1 MDAPTPSSEEQID
14 YIEKKTTNFTH
25 ENKNYI
31 LQHSLSSTNIIFNID
46 SLDTQEVFENQYS
59 FDEINKLNRYFLICE
74 SLKDI
79 YDEISSLI
87 DNKKFNVEILNNE
100 VNLKFSLPSQK
111 LKEVD
116 FVLKIKNK
124 LGQEDF
130 ITLNKR
136 IDSQDKVIREQNI
149 RICSLEYQLNTSNE
163 IVKKLEERIKKLED
177 YIFNHINKNL
187 GKDKDKNKNIKDK
200 NFCYKKNIVKIDDN
214 RNNNIVKVNSNKY
227 KVRRVN
233 KDEDNFIGLR
243 KKNKSMIDFHYE
255 DSSSIDK
262 QNNADNTN
270 KKISN
275 LKYSKKIIKNVKDE
289 KNDKNDDFSMDGN
302 EDDNN
307 DDEDSKE
314 DKDNNNDEESDND
327 EDNEEEESN
336 KNEEKKIKDEDNR
349 NGEITINDN
358 LNIDKEKRNNNNDDE
373 SYLEDKDNKEDNM
386 EESSFTIDKNNNS
399 NNLKY
404 NKIIC
409 KNIEYINIE
418 ENSCNTEDMN
428 FVKHEDYGSDNIRKR
443 TNKNFNNKED
453 MNMIKNNMDEDTS
466 VSASEE
472 LNEEKIIISKLKQL
486 IGRNCNLDLIYQ
498 MIRDGNRTID
508 FHKKVDIKGPSIV
521 LFKTIDGYNFG
532 GYTSKSFKSSGGW
545 IKDPESFLFNLNKLS
560 KFKIKNGNENAAL
573 FYGNA
578 AKYGPEFYDIL
589 VNTGEIQN
597 GTIFPANFLNKIE
610 DLKEGE
616 AEFTCNDVLVYR
628 VNLM

>member
-1 MDAPTPSSEEQID
+1 MDAPTPSSEEQIEQ
-14 YIEKKTTNFTH
+14 IEKKTTNFTH

-31 LQHSLSSTNIIFNID
+31 LQHSLSSNNITFNID
-46 SLDTQEVFENQYS
+46 SLDTQEIYENQYS
-59 FDEINKLNRYFLICE
+59 FDEITKMNRYFLICE

-87 DNKKFNVEILNNE
+87 DNKKFDVDILNNE

-116 FVLKIKNK
+116 FVLKMKNK
-124 LGQEDF
+124 LVQEDF

-149 RICSLEYQLNTSNE
+149 RICSLEYQLNTSNDL
-163 IVKKLEERIKKLED
+163 VKKLEDRIKKLEE
-177 YIFNHINKNL
+177 YIYNNNKKNIV
-187 GKDKDKNKNIKDK
+187 KDKNKAIKDK
-200 NFCYKKNIVKIDDN
+200 NFCYCKKNIVKIDDN

-233 KDEDNFIGLR
+233 KDEDNFIKLR
-243 KKNKSMIDFHYE
+243 KKNRSMIDFHYE
-255 DSSSIDK
+255 DNCIEK
-262 QNNADNTN
+262 PNNENNTN
-270 KKISN
+270 KKIKN
-275 LKYSKKIIKNVKDE
+275 LKYNKRIIKNDKE
-289 KNDKNDDFSMDGN
+289 GKNNKNDDFSLDDD
-302 EDDNN
+302 EDNNNN
-307 DDEDSKE
+307 DDEGSKE
-314 DKDNNNDEESDND
+314 DKDNNNDEESNND

-336 KNEEKKIKDEDNR
+336 KIEEKKIKDEDNR
-349 NGEITINDN
+349 NGEITAKDN
-358 LNIDKEKRNNNNDDE
+358 LNIDKEKKKNNNDDE

-386 EESSFTIDKNNNS
+386 EESSFTMDKNDDS

-404 NKIIC
+404 KKIIC

-418 ENSCNTEDMN
+418 ENSYNTEDMK

-443 TNKNFNNKED
+443 TNKNYNSKEEMKMNKKNLEED
-453 MNMIKNNMDEDTS
+453 NS
-466 VSASEE
+466 VSVTEDF
-472 LNEEKIIISKLKQL
+472 NEEKIIISKLKQL

-498 MIRDGNRTID
+498 MIKDGNRTID
-508 FHKKVDIKGPSIV
+508 FHKKVDIKGPTII

-545 IKDPESFLFNLNKLS
+545 IKDPESFLFNLNNLN
-560 KFKIKNGNENAAL
+560 KFKIKNGSENAAI

-589 VNTGEIQN
+589 INTGEIQN
-597 GTIFPANFLNKIE
+597 GIIFPANFLNKLE

-616 AEFTCNDVLVYR
+616 AEFICNDVLVYR

>member
-1 MDAPTPSSEEQID
+1 MDAPTPSSEEQIEQ
-14 YIEKKTTNFTH
+14 IEKKTTNFTH

-31 LQHSLSSTNIIFNID
+31 LQHSLSSNNITFNID
-46 SLDTQEVFENQYS
+46 SLDTQEIYENQYS
-59 FDEINKLNRYFLICE
+59 FDEITKMNRYFLICE

-87 DNKKFNVEILNNE
+87 DNKKFDVDILNNE

-116 FVLKIKNK
+116 FVLKMKNK
-124 LGQEDF
+124 LVQEDF

-149 RICSLEYQLNTSNE
+149 RICSLEYQLNTSNDL
-163 IVKKLEERIKKLED
+163 VKKLEERIKKLED
-177 YIFNHINKNL
+177 YIYKNN
-187 GKDKDKNKNIKDK
+187 NKNIGKVNNKNIRDK

-233 KDEDNFIGLR
+233 KDEDNFIKLR
-243 KKNKSMIDFHYE
+243 KKNRSMIDFHYE
-255 DSSSIDK
+255 DNSIAK
-262 QNNADNTN
+262 SNNENNTN
-270 KKISN
+270 KKINN
-275 LKYSKKIIKNVKDE
+275 LKYNKRIIKNDKE
-289 KNDKNDDFSMDGN
+289 GKNNKNDDFSLDDD
-302 EDDNN
+302 EDNNNN

-314 DKDNNNDEESDND
+314 DKDNNNDEESNND
-327 EDNEEEESN
+327 EDNEEEDSN
-336 KNEEKKIKDEDNR
+336 KSVEKKIKDEDNR
-349 NGEITINDN
+349 NGEITAKDN
-358 LNIDKEKRNNNNDDE
+358 LNIDKEKKKNNNDDE

-386 EESSFTIDKNNNS
+386 EESSFTMDKNDDS

-404 NKIIC
+404 KKIIC

-418 ENSCNTEDMN
+418 ENSYNTEDMK

-443 TNKNFNNKED
+443 TNKNYNSKEE
-453 MNMIKNNMDEDTS
+453 MKMSKKNLEDDNS
-466 VSASEE
+466 VSVTEDF
-472 LNEEKIIISKLKQL
+472 NEEKIIISKLKQL

-498 MIRDGNRTID
+498 MIKDGNRTID
-508 FHKKVDIKGPSIV
+508 FHKKVDIKGPTII

-545 IKDPESFLFNLNKLS
+545 IKDPESFLFNLNNLN
-560 KFKIKNGNENAAL
+560 KFKIKNGSENAAI

-589 VNTGEIQN
+589 INTGEIQN
-597 GTIFPANFLNKIE
+597 GIIFPANFLNKLE

-616 AEFTCNDVLVYR
+616 AEFICNDVLVYR